1 MRVPVKSRLFV
12 AIFAAAALVA
22 GLAFVNRSK
31 AGSVEAAYA
40 GKPEIIAATFAS
52 AWCPA
57 CKVLEPKLARVV
69 PGFAGEPVAFVRF
82 DFTFGPRD
90 ELKAEAGRYGL
101 GDLYE
106 RNKGATGFTVL
117 VDSDTGEIVD
127 TLTMNFSEGAMRSAI
142 ARAIAVASHTDDE
155 ARPGLQTEAK

>member
-1 MRVPVKSRLFV
+1 MKPRLFV
-12 AIFAAAALVA
+12 AIIAAVALAA
-22 GLAFVNRSK
+22 GLAFVNRSE
-31 AGSVEAAYA
+31 AGSVEAAYD
-40 GKPEIIAATFAS
+40 GEPEIIAATFAS

-57 CKVLEPKLARVV
+57 CKVLEPKLSKVI
-69 PGFAGEPVAFVRF
+69 PGFANEPVAFVKF

-90 ELKAEAGRYGL
+90 ELKAEAERYGL

-117 VDSDTGEIVD
+117 VDRDTGEIVD

-155 ARPGLQTEAK
+155 ASPMPEAGAK